1 MNGSNLCQ
9 QVPQHIALAIFFNLS
24 LPLSLQKKERINFSA
39 VTYGHSLSLYN
50 SFVVTLFKSSFE
62 KIQHLENICT
72 MLIQNKN
79 ISVAI
84 A

>member
-1 MNGSNLCQ
+1 MNGSNLGQ
-9 QVPQHIALAIFFNLS
+9 QVPQHIAFAIFFIY
-24 LPLSLQKKERINFSA
+24 LSLQKKERINFSA
-39 VTYGHSLSLYN
+39 VTYGHSRSLCN

-72 MLIQNKN
+72 MLVQNKN